1 MLYAFGFERV
11 GVVVSDLY
19 FVNPAPAPG
28 QEGPERGVRLE
39 VRLLTRGEPQGGLY
53 SAWPIVVDRPVWR
66 ADLLETADG
75 RPGTFDRTHHH
86 PEFQGWDPGPRHFD
100 ERLSAEPLDWVGAR
114 LGDLRRLLAD
124 AGIAEEEID
133 PADAA
138 ALTAALLAAEGWF
151 EPAVARVVGSGAR
164 IYGKPGHVPGRDCM
178 DVTVIQGRNGQRL
191 LLSATVPESQGGCPA
206 LESLAANVL
215 RVLTA

>member
-1 MLYAFGFERV
+1 MGVMLYAFGFERV
-11 GVVVSDLY
+11 GVVLSDLY

-39 VRLLTRGEPQGGLY
+39 VRLLTRGEPQGGVY

-86 PEFQGWDPGPRHFD
+86 PDFQGWDPGPRRFD
-100 ERLSAEPLDWVGAR
+100 ERLSAEPLEWVGAR

-124 AGIAEEEID
+124 AGIGEEEVD
-133 PADAA
+133 AADAA
-138 ALTAALLAAEGWF
+138 AL
-151 EPAVARVVGSGAR
+151 R
-164 IYGKPGHVPGRDCM
+164 
-178 DVTVIQGRNGQRL
+178 
-191 LLSATVPESQGGCPA
+191 ATVPEILDAVRHLLERVWSGELARSPDGGPVH
-206 LESLAANVL
+206 SV
-215 RVLTA
+215 RVGWL